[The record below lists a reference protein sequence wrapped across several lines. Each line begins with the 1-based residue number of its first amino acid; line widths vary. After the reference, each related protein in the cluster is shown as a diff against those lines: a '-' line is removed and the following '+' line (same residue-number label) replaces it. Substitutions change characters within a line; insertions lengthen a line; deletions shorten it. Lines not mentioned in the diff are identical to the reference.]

1 MNQIDPILAA
11 EQVREQL
18 LARLVT
24 TLSQF
29 LACELEDLVTDRADH
44 AADEHACSVGQ
55 SAEAAQRIAWL
66 CRQLQTQV
74 ERFERFNRMS
84 YEAQADRR
92 RDLAEADTQGEDDL
106 PF

>member
-1 MNQIDPILAA
+1 MSQPDPLLAA
-11 EQVREQL
+11 ERRREQL
-18 LARLVT
+18 LAQLVT

-29 LACELEDLVTDRADH
+29 LAGEIEELVTERADH
-44 AADEHACSVGQ
+44 AAGERACPVGQ

-66 CRQLQTQV
+66 CRQLQTQA

-84 YEAQADRR
+84 YEAEADRAR
-92 RDLAEADTQGEDDL
+92 YTGTGENDL

>member
-1 MNQIDPILAA
+1 MNPIDPILAA
-11 EQVREQL
+11 EQLREQL

-29 LACELEDLVTDRADH
+29 LACQIEDLVTDRADH
-44 AADEHACSVGQ
+44 AAGERACPVGQ
-55 SAEAAQRIAWL
+55 SAEAAQRIAWH

-74 ERFERFNRMS
+74 QRFERFNRMN
-84 YEAQADRR
+84 YE
-92 RDLAEADTQGEDDL
+92 AEADRAREADAGEDDL

>member
-1 MNQIDPILAA
+1 MNQRDPVLAA
-11 EQVREQL
+11 EQLREHL
-18 LARLVT
+18 LGRLVT

-44 AADEHACSVGQ
+44 AVGERACPLGQ
-55 SAEAAQRIAWL
+55 SAEAAQRIAWH

-74 ERFERFNRMS
+74 ARFERFNRMT
-84 YEAQADRR
+84 YE
-92 RDLAEADTQGEDDL
+92 AEADRARNTGTGESDL

>member
-1 MNQIDPILAA
+1 MSQPDPLLAA
-11 EQVREQL
+11 EQRREQL
-18 LARLVT
+18 LAQLVT

-29 LACELEDLVTDRADH
+29 LAGEIEELVTERADH
-44 AADEHACSVGQ
+44 AAGERACPVGQ

-74 ERFERFNRMS
+74 ERFERFNRMC
-84 YEAQADRR
+84 YE
-92 RDLAEADTQGEDDL
+92 AEADRACNAGTEENDL

>member
-18 LARLVT
+18 LARLIT

-44 AADEHACSVGQ
+44 AAGERACPVGQ
-55 SAEAAQRIAWL
+55 SAEAAQRIACL

-84 YEAQADRR
+84 YEAEADRA
-92 RDLAEADTQGEDDL
+92 RDVDEAEDDL